1 MLLKNPQISLHD
13 FDAYFFLIKK
23 NFILFPKIKLC
34 SRKVWKG
41 LSKLVHTNYR
51 PSRFRLW
58 SRWSPWHNA
67 PYCEIVSNNSQEATC
82 LCWRGTRRHQAPL
95 CASRFTVFILMRL
108 PSWFTKGR
116 RKHAVVVR
124 SSRSS
129 RSSLVP
135 CLTPRQYPPG
145 DIAHGENLLRQYP
158 RAFHSTWLA
167 EMTGE
172 GKARE
177 RIPRSPSVSLHT
189 TAFAHQS

>member
-1 MLLKNPQISLHD
+1 M
-13 FDAYFFLIKK
+13 
-23 NFILFPKIKLC
+23 
-34 SRKVWKG
+34 
-41 LSKLVHTNYR
+41 
-51 PSRFRLW
+51 
-58 SRWSPWHNA
+58 

-82 LCWRGTRRHQAPL
+82 LCWHDTRRHQAPL
-95 CASRFTVFILMRL
+95 CGSRFTVFILMRL
-108 PSWFTKGR
+108 SSWFTKDR

-124 SSRSS
+124 SSRPS

-145 DIAHGENLLRQYP
+145 DIARGGSLLRQYP

-177 RIPRSPSVSLHT
+177 RISRSPSVSLYT
-189 TAFAHQS
+189 TAFARQP